1 MKLKRSRRYTRGDVI
16 EILIVVGIFSA
27 FVAAAFWYFTP

>member
-1 MKLKRSRRYTRGDVI
+1 MKLKRSRRYTRADVI

-27 FVAAAFWYFTP
+27 LVVAAFWYFI